1 MPRERNEYIL
11 GMEKFLNNP
20 NTSYKTNPHVFDE
33 IKKQTG
39 MSISEMF
46 KHVGRT
52 SKYNTQ
58 RKEPTDKEKSEQRLT
73 NLETNS
79 QKE

>member
-20 NTSYKTNPHVFDE
+20 NTSYKTNPRVFDE
-33 IKKQTG
+33 ITKQSG

-46 KHVGRT
+46 KHVGRS
-52 SKYNTQ
+52 SKYVKP
-58 RKEPTDKEKSEQRLT
+58 KETTDKEKSEQRLT
-73 NLETNS
+73 NLENNS
-79 QKE
+79 IKE